1 MNSNNVSD
9 RNDHANTESR
19 YKNPLSR
26 SIIIGCLLFTFF
38 ICILMGIISFV
49 QFRKKMMKQFE
60 DHLKYIVT
68 LTAERIDVDDLD
80 ECIQTRQESEKFKI
94 LIEYMDQVIRT
105 YDLDSIVIIK
115 PVKDGDNYDVMQ
127 VMSGLLP
134 EEREGQSLR
143 GVKVPVLGDSL
154 KDFLPPGFPE
164 AVYAEL
170 QDCHDIHFSISKS
183 DLGRGY
189 NAVKGI
195 YKEDGTP
202 VALLTAALSLE
213 FIDKTMKQY
222 IIMVSAIAVALSV
235 IVTICMTLW
244 LKRRVTDPL
253 GLIERSA
260 QKLTDLA
267 VSSHGKKEV
276 DTDKFLFERPNVRT
290 DDELGALTD
299 SLVIMANEVRSYVHD
314 ILTAETK
321 VAELGELANKDALT
335 GIRNKTAYDSEIKK
349 IEGDLLSG
357 QLKEFALAMIDLNYL
372 KKINDNYGHDKGNI
386 SIKKL
391 CHMVCTVFTHSPV
404 FRIGGDEFVVL
415 LKGSDYQNYEELLA
429 DFNGQLDAL
438 AKDDSLDPWEKVSA
452 AIGVAYWGKDGNN
465 DIATLFKSADEN
477 MYENKVKMKAARE
490 D

>member
-1 MNSNNVSD
+1 MGSNGVNGRDDLTSG
-9 RNDHANTESR
+9 ESR

-49 QFRKKMMKQFE
+49 QFRNKMMKQFE
-60 DHLKYIVT
+60 DHLRYIVT

-80 ECIQTRQESEKFKI
+80 ECIQTLQKSEKFDE
-94 LIEYMDQVIRT
+94 LSEYMDQVIRT
-105 YDLDSIVIIK
+105 YNLDSIVLIRPLK
-115 PVKDGDNYDVMQ
+115 EGDNYDVMQ
-127 VMSGLLP
+127 VVSGLYP
-134 EEREGQSLR
+134 EEKEGQSLR
-143 GVKVPVLGDSL
+143 AVKVPVLGDRIGS
-154 KDFLPPGFPE
+154 FLLPEFPKM
-164 AVYAEL
+164 VYEEL
-170 QDCHDIHFSISKS
+170 QDCHDMHFSVSKS
-183 DLGRGY
+183 ELGRGY
-189 NAVKGI
+189 NAVQGI

-213 FIDKTMKQY
+213 FIDTTMYRY
-222 IIMVSAIAVALSV
+222 ILIVSVVAIVLSV
-235 IVTICMTLW
+235 LVTMCMAFW
-244 LKRRVTDPL
+244 LKKRVTDPL

-276 DTDKFLFERPNVRT
+276 DTSLFLFERPNVRT

-299 SLVIMANEVRSYVHD
+299 SLIIMANEVRSYVQD

-321 VAELGELANKDALT
+321 VAELGELANKDPLT
-335 GIRNKTAYDSEIKK
+335 GIRNKTAYDNEIKR
-349 IEGDLLSG
+349 IEGELQSG
-357 QLKEFALAMIDLNYL
+357 ELKEFALAMIDLNYL

-386 SIKKL
+386 SIKTI
-391 CHMVCTVFTHSPV
+391 CHIVCVVFSHSPV
-404 FRIGGDEFVVL
+404 FRVGGDEFIVL
-415 LKGSDYQNYEELLA
+415 LKGSDYENYDSLLA
-429 DFNGQLDAL
+429 DFNAKLDEL
-438 AKDDSLDPWEKVSA
+438 AKDDSLEPWEKVSA

-465 DIATLFKSADEN
+465 DIQTLFKAADEK